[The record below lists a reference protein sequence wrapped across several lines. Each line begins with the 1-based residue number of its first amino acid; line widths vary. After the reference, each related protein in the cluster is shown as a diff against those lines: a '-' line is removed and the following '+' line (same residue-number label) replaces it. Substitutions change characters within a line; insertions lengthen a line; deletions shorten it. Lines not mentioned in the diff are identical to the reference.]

1 MKYGYTRG
9 SKTQQELTS
18 QIPMLETEHGE
29 KYMQINDLD
38 IIIILNLRIYLINCI
53 LTMF

>member
-18 QIPMLETEHGE
+18 QISMLETGHGE
-29 KYMQINDLD
+29 KFMQINDLD
-38 IIIILNLRIYLINCI
+38 IIILNLRIYLINCI